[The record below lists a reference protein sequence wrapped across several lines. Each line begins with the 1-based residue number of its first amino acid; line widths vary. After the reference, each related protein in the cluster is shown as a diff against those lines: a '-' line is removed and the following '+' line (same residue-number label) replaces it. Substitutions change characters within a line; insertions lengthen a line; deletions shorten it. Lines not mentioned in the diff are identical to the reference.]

1 MRWLKLVFAV
11 VFVSG
16 CSSLPT
22 KTIQDDV
29 LSYDSIEISQINHW
43 QIKGKLGFK
52 STTQGGS
59 ATINWQQHKANYTIT
74 LSGPFSSGKAI
85 ISGNQQIAEMQ
96 SGSKIVRNTPQ
107 QLVMQL
113 TGLPL
118 PVDFLSS
125 WVKGLP
131 SKDRQSLQN
140 FVANKNGS
148 AASFQQHNWQLS
160 FSNYRFTQQ
169 GYLPKKIIGQQGEQ
183 SFKLLISQWM
193 FTDN

>member
-74 LSGPFSSGKAI
+74 LSGPFSSG
-85 ISGNQQIAEMQ
+85 NAEMQ